1 MTEQI
6 NLDLS
11 NKKKLNLH
19 LNINLKVN
27 KKKQPVNEDVNE
39 NVNEAKVHSF
49 KLNTPNIAALN
60 DPTSSFDSKVYHIE
74 IDNKDY

>member
-27 KKKQPVNEDVNE
+27 KKKQPVNED
-39 NVNEAKVHSF
+39 VNEAKVHSF